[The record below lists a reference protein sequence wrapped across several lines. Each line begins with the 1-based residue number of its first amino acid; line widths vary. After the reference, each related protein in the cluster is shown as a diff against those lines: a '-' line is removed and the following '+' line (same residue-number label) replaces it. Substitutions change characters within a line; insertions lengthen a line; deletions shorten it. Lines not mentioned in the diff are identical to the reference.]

1 MTRQIVTRHV
11 SFEIGLRPL
20 RQRIEAEPTLEMLD
34 RVHFGAGV
42 GLEAFAAS
50 NLRRRNRRARGG

>member
-1 MTRQIVTRHV
+1 
-11 SFEIGLRPL
+11 
-20 RQRIEAEPTLEMLD
+20 MLD

-50 NLRRRNRRARGG
+50 NLRRETVERAADRNHFAETAAGVGVARP